1 MIKEYSSLHGH
12 SHFSIFDGI
21 TLPEE
26 IIKTAKEKGLK
37 SVAITDHGVAHAHAD
52 MYIQGKK
59 HGMRTIFGVEAYVI
73 HDLDEWNAL
82 KIKIDHDRKLKGKGE
97 METGE
102 ELTEDS
108 VGKANSRQLR
118 KKGHL
123 VILARNREGLANL
136 NQLVYKSHKLGFY
149 GKPRMDKKMLRAHA
163 KGLVTSSACMGGVIA
178 NKCWDYKERGGSWEE
193 IIHEAREYQDIFG
206 IGHFF
211 LELQFNEH
219 ESQKFINDCMVRIHE
234 ETGIPLTVTTDFHYA
249 NAQDWEA
256 RELLHMLASNKTV
269 ADYGGKVETEIKQLF
284 IKSPVEMWET
294 FEKYGGNVSPKIAME
309 AFQNT
314 LLIDSLVDDYEP
326 DVHQRLPTLPFEN
339 PFKEM
344 GQRAIDGLKQLG
356 LADNE
361 KYRKQLLHELKV
373 IKDKGISNYFL
384 IVQQIIKKAK
394 ERMLVGAGRGSA
406 AGSLVC
412 YALGITDLDP
422 IAYDLMF
429 ERFLDPN
436 RSELPDI
443 DVDFQDVDAT
453 KDMLREMFGNDNV
466 ACLTSYGTFQ
476 IKGLL
481 KDLGR
486 VFDVDHNL
494 VNTANK
500 KIEKELRA
508 LYVGQDKSTIVIKLE
523 DIERVSPTFNKL
535 VADYPQLG
543 NHIKTL
549 YGRNRHVGRHAA
561 GVIIGDNLAAETSIF
576 TSKGV
581 VQASFTEGIVNKN
594 ISTMGFV
601 KIDVLSITTLKVVD
615 FALKLIGKKLGKS
628 IEEMRESIRP
638 HRMDMNDIKV
648 LKHVF
653 WDSNYAGIFQFTEKG
668 IRRLGTR
675 VKPDTFTDVSAICSI
690 YRPGPLGGGFD
701 KMYVHNKFNPDDVA
715 YDHPLL
721 EDILKPTRGCIV
733 FQEQLMKICNVL
745 GKMNWKDVNAV
756 RKVLLKKDKSKSE
769 EFLKAESE
777 RLTAMFLKGC
787 EENGLEVGKAEQL
800 WKNLLAFGGYGF
812 NKAHSDAYS
821 VLTMQTAHLATY
833 HPLEFYAALLTLGA
847 SGELQDYVTDIKR
860 CGVKVLPVDINDSDA
875 VHSIRGNDA
884 IRLSFSSV
892 LGLGPAAIE
901 KIVKNQ
907 PYTDFIDFLDRSGA
921 SKTSIMPLIQVG
933 AFESIADGKGMRD
946 LEDKYQIY
954 SSNPKLK
961 TKKLRDDWIRIW
973 NELPEKEDYKLHE
986 KVFFENA
993 LMGFSVRGSPFEI
1006 LDRDKKLE
1014 ALSESIMGYK
1024 EFLESDPEEVP
1035 YAVIPVV
1042 IKDFK
1047 ERPQRNGQMFSFIKF
1062 GTLTGEEFESP
1073 AFANIWRYI
1082 KTKVKKGSVYV
1093 GTFNRREDEPENLLI
1108 GKPGFAHSMQS
1119 TLNYMIDV
1127 DDLEM

>member
-1 MIKEYSSLHGH
+1 MLKEYSSLHGH
-12 SHFSIFDGI
+12 SHFSIFDGM

-26 IIKTAKEKGLK
+26 IVKTAKAKGLR
-37 SVAITDHGVAHAHAD
+37 SVAITDHGVNHAHAD

-59 HGMRTIFGVEAYVI
+59 HGMKTIFGVEAYVI
-73 HDLDEWNAL
+73 HDLDEWNTLKL
-82 KIKIDHDRKLKGKGE
+82 KIDADRKLRGKGE
-97 METGE
+97 MESGE
-102 ELTEDS
+102 ELTEDT
-108 VGKANSRQLR
+108 VGKSNARALR
-118 KKGHL
+118 RKGHL
-123 VILARNREGLANL
+123 VILARNREGLSNL
-136 NQLVYKSHKLGFY
+136 NQLVFKSHKLGFY
-149 GKPRMDKKMLRAHA
+149 GKPRMDKKMLREHA

-178 NKCWDYKERGGSWEE
+178 NKCWDFKERGGSWEE
-193 IIHEAREYQDIFG
+193 VVHEAREFQDIFG
-206 IGHFF
+206 PGGFF

-219 ESQKFINDCMVRIHE
+219 ESQKFINDCMVKIHE

-249 NAQDWEA
+249 NAGDWEA
-256 RELLHMLASNKTV
+256 RELLHMLAANKTI
-269 ADYGGKVETEIKQLF
+269 ADYGGKIDTQIKQLY
-284 IKSPVEMWET
+284 IKSPDEMWKT
-294 FEKYGGNVSPKIAME
+294 FEMYGGNVSPKIAME

-314 LLIDSLVDDYEP
+314 LLIDSLVEDYEP
-326 DVHQRLPTLPFEN
+326 DVHQRLPTLPYED

-344 GQRAIDGLKQLG
+344 GQRAIDGLKKLG

-361 KYRKQLLHELKV
+361 KYKAQLLHELKV
-373 IKDKGISNYFL
+373 IKEKGIANYFL
-384 IVQQIIKKAK
+384 IVQEVINNAKK
-394 ERMLVGAGRGSA
+394 EMLVGAGRGSA

-436 RSELPDI
+436 RTELPDI

-453 KDMLREMFGNDNV
+453 KDMLRRMFGNDNV
-466 ACLTSYGTFQ
+466 ACLSSYGTFQ

-486 VFDVDHNL
+486 VYDIDHN
-494 VNTANK
+494 VINQANK

-508 LYVGQDKSTIVIKLE
+508 LYVGQDKSTIVIKLD
-523 DIERVSPTFNKL
+523 DIERVSPTFNNL
-535 VADYPQLG
+535 VRDHPHLG

-581 VQASFTEGIVNKN
+581 VQTSFTEGIVNKN

-601 KIDVLSITTLKVVD
+601 KFDILSITTLKVVD
-615 FALKLIGKKLGKS
+615 YCLKLISKRTGKTY
-628 IEEMRESIRP
+628 EELRESLRP
-638 HRMDMNDIKV
+638 HNMNMNDEKV
-648 LKHVF
+648 LKNVF
-653 WDSNYAGIFQFTEKG
+653 WNSNYAGIFQFTEKG

-701 KMYVHNKFNPDDVA
+701 KLYVHNKFNPQDVT
-715 YDHPLL
+715 YEHPLL

-777 RLTAMFLKGC
+777 RLTNLFLKGC
-787 EENGLEVGKAEQL
+787 EENGMDKDKAHQL

-812 NKAHSDAYS
+812 NKAHSDAYT

-833 HPLEFYAALLTLGA
+833 YPLEFYSALLTLGA

-860 CGVKVLPVDINDSDA
+860 CGIKILPVDINDSDA
-875 VHSIRGNDA
+875 VHRIEGTDS

-892 LGLGPAAIE
+892 LGLGPAAID

-921 SKTSIMPLIQVG
+921 TKTSIVPLIQVG
-933 AFESIADGKGMRD
+933 AFESIANGKVMKELEEKYEIYSTNPKFRTKKMRD
-946 LEDKYQIY
+946 EWL
-954 SSNPKLK
+954 
-961 TKKLRDDWIRIW
+961 RIW
-973 NELPEKEDYKLHE
+973 NEPFDKDDYKLHE
-986 KVFFENA
+986 KVFFENT

-1014 ALSESIMGYK
+1014 ALADTAMTYEDFM
-1024 EFLESDPEEVP
+1024 ESDPDEVP
-1035 YAVIPVV
+1035 WAMIPVV
-1042 IKDFK
+1042 VKDFK
-1047 ERPQRNGQMFSFIKF
+1047 ERPQRNGQMFAFIKF
-1062 GTLTGEEFESP
+1062 GTPSGKEFESP
-1073 AFANIWRYI
+1073 AFSNIWKWI

-1093 GTFNRREDEPENLLI
+1093 ATFNRREDDPENLLV
-1108 GKPGFAHSMQS
+1108 GKPGFGHKMEQS
-1119 TLNYMIDV
+1119 LGYMIDL
-1127 DDLEM
+1127 DELEM